1 MTKSQILEI
10 QIKSDW
16 NSLRDDVNAGL
27 YEQGNIEEYL
37 KRVTQLKEKIEQLN
51 EIEMFEKEQ
60 KLADLTQENQ

>member
-37 KRVTQLKEKIEQLN
+37 KRVTQLKEKVEQLN